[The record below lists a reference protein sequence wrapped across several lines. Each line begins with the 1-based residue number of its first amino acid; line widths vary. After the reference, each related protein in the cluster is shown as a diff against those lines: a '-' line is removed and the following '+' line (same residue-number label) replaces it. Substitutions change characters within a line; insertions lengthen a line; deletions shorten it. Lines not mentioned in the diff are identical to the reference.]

1 MMESQKPKLLIVV
14 PCYNEQKRINQVYW
28 KNIILN
34 NPSVRF
40 IFVDDGSTDETLSII
55 EEIGQQSS
63 ILSLVKN
70 FGKSEAIRQ
79 GWLQF
84 ISEPNWAGYGFI
96 DSDGA
101 FSPDDIQKL
110 VDIFKN
116 QINSGSKVDVILS
129 SRVALAGRKIER
141 SHTRH
146 YLGRIVATYL
156 CYKWP
161 NSPYDTQSG
170 FKIFINTEYFAK
182 SIREPF
188 KTRWFFDIELLVKL
202 KSLKKNELIIWEE
215 PLMSWKEI
223 ANSKISGL
231 EFLRISREILK
242 IKSML
247 KKSLK
252 SYT

>member
-1 MMESQKPKLLIVV
+1 MQIEEPKLLIVV
-14 PCYNEQKRINQVYW
+14 PCYNEQKRINQIYW

-34 NPSVRF
+34 NASVRF
-40 IFVDDGSTDETLSII
+40 VFVNDGSSDETLRII
-55 EEIGQQSS
+55 QEIGQASEV
-63 ILSLVKN
+63 ISLEN
-70 FGKSEAIRQ
+70 NLGKSEAIRL
-79 GWLQF
+79 GWLHH
-84 ISEPNWAGYGFI
+84 ISEPNWIGYGFI

-101 FSPDDIQKL
+101 FSSDDIQKL
-110 VDIFKN
+110 IDIFKN

-141 SHTRH
+141 SRTRH
-146 YLGRIVATYL
+146 YLGRIVSTYL

-170 FKIFINTEYFAK
+170 FKIFINTEYFTK
-182 SIREPF
+182 SIQEPF
-188 KTRWFFDIELLVKL
+188 KTRWFFDIELLVRL
-202 KSLKKNELIIWEE
+202 KSFKQNELIIWEE

-231 EFLRISREILK
+231 EFLRIAGEILR

-247 KKSLK
+247 KNSLK
-252 SYT
+252 SFI

>member
-1 MMESQKPKLLIVV
+1 MMQIEEPKLLIVV

-34 NPSVRF
+34 NASVRF
-40 IFVDDGSTDETLSII
+40 VFVNDGSSDETLRII
-55 EEIGQQSS
+55 QEISQASEV
-63 ILSLVKN
+63 ISLEKN
-70 FGKSEAIRQ
+70 LGKSEAIRL
-79 GWLQF
+79 GWLHH
-84 ISEPNWAGYGFI
+84 ISERNWIGYGFI

-110 VDIFKN
+110 IEIFKN
-116 QINSGSKVDVILS
+116 QINSGSKVDVIIS

-141 SHTRH
+141 SRIRH
-146 YLGRIVATYL
+146 YLGRIVSTYL

-170 FKIFINTEYFAK
+170 FKIFINTEYFSK
-182 SIREPF
+182 SMQEPF
-188 KTRWFFDIELLVKL
+188 KTRWFFDIEMLVRL
-202 KSLKKNELIIWEE
+202 KSLKQNELIIWEE

-231 EFLRISREILK
+231 EFLRILGEILR

-247 KKSLK
+247 KNSLK
-252 SYT
+252 SFI